1 MKPARLRAQ
10 AKRDLSDT
18 AVYYT
23 EQGGAKLGRAFV
35 TAATA
40 ALEPLAR
47 MPGLGSLRAAEF
59 CGVPHLRV
67 WGVSGWPV
75 QWFYFERDDILDVVR
90 LLGERQNI
98 AAILASEPPPAT

>member
-1 MKPARLRAQ
+1 MRPARLRAQ

-23 EQGGAKLGRAFV
+23 EQGGAKLGRAFAA
-35 TAATA
+35 AATA

-47 MPGLGSLRAAEF
+47 MPGLGSPRAAEF
-59 CGVPHLRV
+59 CGVPELRV
-67 WGVSGWPV
+67 LSVSGWPV

-90 LLGERQNI
+90 LLGERQDI
-98 AAILASEPPPAT
+98 AMILTIEPPTAN